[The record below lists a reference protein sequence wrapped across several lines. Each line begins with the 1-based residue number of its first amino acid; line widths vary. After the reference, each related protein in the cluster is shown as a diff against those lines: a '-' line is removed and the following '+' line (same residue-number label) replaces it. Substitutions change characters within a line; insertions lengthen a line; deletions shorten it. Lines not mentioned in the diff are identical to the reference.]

1 MANADEPTDHGE
13 GLIYGAIWAERPT
26 RDHLRRLRKLR
37 EDRRGENWSGLFD
50 RGMCEGK
57 SLARWLVAKIA
68 GDEGA
73 DAAEFWKNALP
84 GTSDEWRKE
93 KTASR
98 DFLRG
103 FCDGAADVL
112 DKM

>member
-13 GLIYGAIWAERPT
+13 GLIFGAGWSKSTRPET
-26 RDHLRRLRKLR
+26 SSGRLRKLR

-73 DAAEFWKNALP
+73 
-84 GTSDEWRKE
+84 
-93 KTASR
+93 
-98 DFLRG
+98 
-103 FCDGAADVL
+103 
-112 DKM
+112 